1 LRPTPWF
8 FFAKTYII
16 NWCVFGNV
24 FVEPNQLDLFK
35 DTPVEP
41 QQLELFAYPP
51 PPPPPGQVELFP
63 SKKFKT
69 KRRDEFVMSADE
81 LQRWKSQIINYQQKT
96 RETPPPQQ
104 AALFELPPDYF
115 DPDKIEPL
123 QLQLQSMAFYRIPSD
138 YPGEACLY
146 FVVDSAANLILYVG
160 ETLRSNKRW
169 KGVHDCKDYVASYQD
184 LHYRY
189 KLKIAVNIAFWWNTP
204 TDTKKRQQLEQALI
218 QKWRSP
224 FNKEMW
230 RVWGQPFRK
239 D

>member
-1 LRPTPWF
+1 
-8 FFAKTYII
+8 
-16 NWCVFGNV
+16 
-24 FVEPNQLDLFK
+24 VEPNQLDLFK

-41 QQLELFAYPP
+41 EQLELFAYPP

-81 LQRWKSQIINYQQKT
+81 LQRWKSQIINYQQKA
-96 RETPPPQQ
+96 RETPPIQQ
-104 AALFELPPDYF
+104 AALFDIAPNHCDS
-115 DPDKIEPL
+115 DKIDPL
-123 QLQLQSMAFYRIPSD
+123 KLQLQSMAFYRIPAD
-138 YPGEACLY
+138 YPGEVCLY

-169 KGVHDCKDYVASYQD
+169 KGVHDCKDYIAAYQD

-189 KLKIAVNIAFWWNTP
+189 KLKTAVNIAFWWDTP

-224 FNKEMW
+224 FNKENW
-230 RVWGQPFRK
+230 TRWGQPFGK